1 MEHIQHIRAD
11 KPVLKTMIRKFID
24 NQQALESEMARAIVR
39 VFNTNYDLITPLR
52 YIVLNAIEDIEYLQ
66 ENRVRGKSV
75 VADAF
80 NGDAK
85 FYGFVSKGNKSG
97 MHVFSQDNFVQQV
110 KERLLTLNAVQC
122 SDMIRF
128 YGEVIERGSKR
139 PKASKIPAKYFDIE
153 TGKDIRP
160 PLPPKLG
167 RNVEALNEK
176 RINYQKDS
184 RNKGWW
190 NKKIED
196 PKARRLRIK
205 RKDATPEQRK
215 AHEDSLTNA
224 ERAVIKLNAGISRWI
239 QLPEDLGN
247 KIDKVF
253 GLQKGATISGTT
265 TDTIFFLNR
274 MTLIDEAMKT
284 GSPLKKHYFADNGP
298 KGLDPIYYM
307 LPLATLVSEGH
318 HTVVEVALPLSLN
331 GIITEYKIGRYATLM
346 PNRKGRNNDGANEI
360 RKLLQSYQNKS
371 KQMLIYYDRNGE
383 IGGAVTFSSE
393 AMNLWD
399 KIAVADEKLMYKING
414 FPPKPTIENIASF
427 HPEIKR
433 KLLG

>member
-1 MEHIQHIRAD
+1 MEHIRAD

-52 YIVLNAIEDIEYLQ
+52 FIVLNAIEDIEYLQ
-66 ENRVRGKSV
+66 EHQVRGKSV
-75 VADAF
+75 VAEAF
-80 NGDAK
+80 TGDAQ
-85 FYGFVSKGNKSG
+85 FYGFVSGANKNG
-97 MHVFSQDNFVQQV
+97 LNVFDKDNFVQQV
-110 KERLLTLNAVQC
+110 KDKLLTLNAVEC

-139 PKASKIPAKYFDIE
+139 PKLIIPAKYFDIE
-153 TGKDIRP
+153 TGKDKRP

-167 RNVEALNEK
+167 SEVEALNKK
-176 RINYQKDS
+176 RLDYQKDS
-184 RNKGWW
+184 GNKGWW
-190 NKKIED
+190 NKNIAEAGAK
-196 PKARRLRIK
+196 RRRIK
-205 RKDATPEQRK
+205 SKDVTPEQLQEHK
-215 AHEDSLTNA
+215 NSLTNA
-224 ERAVIKLNAGISRWI
+224 ERVVVSLRAGISRWI
-239 QLPEDLGN
+239 QLPDDLGN

-331 GIITEYKIGRYATLM
+331 GIITQYKIGRYTTLM
-346 PNRKGRNNDGANEI
+346 PDRKGRNNDGANEI
-360 RKLLQSYQNKS
+360 LKILRSYQNKS
-371 KQMLIYYDRNGE
+371 KQMLIYYDHNGE
-383 IGGAVTFSSE
+383 IGGCINFMSE
-393 AMNLWD
+393 DMPIWD
-399 KIAVADEKLMYKING
+399 KIAVADEKLMNKIDG
-414 FPPKPTIENIASF
+414 FPPKPTKQNIASL
-427 HPEIKR
+427 HPEIN
-433 KLLG
+433 KLLNT